1 MPASPDEIQTRH
13 SSPGQ
18 RIRELAVFL
27 FLAFAIWPVF
37 SVAVVGGYGFLVW
50 MYQVV
55 TGPPGPPSSGH

>member
-1 MPASPDEIQTRH
+1 M
-13 SSPGQ
+13 
-18 RIRELAVFL
+18 RELAVFL